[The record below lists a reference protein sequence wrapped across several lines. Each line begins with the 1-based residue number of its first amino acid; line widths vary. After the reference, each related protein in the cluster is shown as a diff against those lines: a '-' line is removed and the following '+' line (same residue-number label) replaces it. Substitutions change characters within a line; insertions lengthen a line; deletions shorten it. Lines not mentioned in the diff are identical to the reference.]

1 MQKRFRKLKTV
12 VTIDQCPNLNN
23 LSGMRQTDIT
33 YIQLH
38 HRWIYSL

>member
-1 MQKRFRKLKTV
+1 MQKRFRKPKTV
-12 VTIDQCPNLNN
+12 VTIDQCPNLDY

-33 YIQLH
+33 DIQLN